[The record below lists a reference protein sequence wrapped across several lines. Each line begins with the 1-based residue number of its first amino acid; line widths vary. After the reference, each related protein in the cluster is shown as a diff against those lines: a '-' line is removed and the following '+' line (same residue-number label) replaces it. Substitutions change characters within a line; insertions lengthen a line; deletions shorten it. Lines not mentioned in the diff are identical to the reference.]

1 MGDTTTQTPRA
12 GWRAAFGV
20 FLQRHTLVMVA
31 LGFAAGLPNFLIF
44 DTLSAWLRAD
54 GLSLE
59 TIAFFSLATLA
70 YAFKFLWA
78 PLLDRTTI
86 PGLTSWLGHRRSWM
100 LVAQVAIIAGL
111 ALIALSNPAKNLVF
125 VAVLAVLTGFSSA
138 SQDIV
143 IDAWRIEA
151 AGENEQGAMAA
162 AYAWGY
168 RVALVIAG
176 AVPLLLA
183 DQFGWSVSYGVMAL
197 LMGVGVLAVFLA
209 PRERAHQIRPMPDTG
224 RPARPMFERIE
235 WIIRLAVLV
244 VGAVFLGSGLSGK
257 PDLLAAVAGP
267 EAGTSIAALWRSSP
281 TGNVLQLVAVIVGLA
296 VIVVAAYPL
305 PGTKTRPSLYLSHAF
320 GEPLRDFFTR
330 FEGAAVLILALIC
343 CYRISDF
350 VLNLMNP
357 FYLDLGFTLTEIA
370 EVRKIFGVVMS
381 MLGVFL
387 GGLAVARWGL
397 MGPLLV
403 GAIAGPLSN
412 LVFAWLATQGP
423 SVFALTIAI
432 GVDNVS
438 AGFSGTC
445 LIAYMSSLTASG
457 FTATQYALFSS
468 LYALPGKFIAA
479 LSGRIVEGAARSA
492 ESGGLFAPLKTL
504 FVSLPD
510 GALVSGAVKAAVS
523 PAALGAG
530 YVAFFFYTSAIGIIA
545 LVLTFCVASR
555 RQVNL

>member
-1 MGDTTTQTPRA
+1 MGDNASKAPTM

-78 PLLDRTTI
+78 PLLDRTTV
-86 PGLTSWLGHRRSWM
+86 PGLTAWLGHRRSWM
-100 LVAQVAIIAGL
+100 LVAQIAIIAGL
-111 ALIALSNPAKNLVF
+111 ALIALSNPAENLAL
-125 VAVLAVLTGFSSA
+125 VALLAVLTGFSSA

-151 AGENEQGAMAA
+151 VGETEQGAMAA

-197 LMGVGVLAVFLA
+197 LMGIGVLAVFLA
-209 PRERAHQIRPMPDTG
+209 PRERSHYIRPMPETG
-224 RPARPMFERIE
+224 GPARPMIERLE
-235 WIIRLAVLV
+235 WLLRLAVLV

-267 EAGTSIAALWRSSP
+267 EAGASIGALWRSSP
-281 TGNVLQLVAVIVGLA
+281 TGNVLQLVAVVVGFA
-296 VIVVAAYPL
+296 VIVMAAYPL
-305 PGTKTRPSLYLSHAF
+305 PGQKTRPSLYLSNAF
-320 GEPLRDFFTR
+320 GEPLIDFFSR
-330 FEGAAVLILALIC
+330 FKGTAALILALIC

-423 SVFALTIAI
+423 DVFALTIAI
-432 GVDNVS
+432 GVDNVA

-492 ESGGLFAPLKTL
+492 ESGGLTSPLKTL
-504 FVSLPD
+504 FASLPD
-510 GALVSGAVKAAVS
+510 GALISGAAKAGVS

-530 YVAFFFYTSAIGIIA
+530 YVTFFLYTCVIGFVA
-545 LVLTFCVASR
+545 LILTFILATRHPS
-555 RQVNL
+555 N

>member
-1 MGDTTTQTPRA
+1 MGKTDSQAPVG

-20 FLQRHTLVMVA
+20 YLQRQTLVMVA

-44 DTLSAWLRAD
+44 DTLSAWLRSD

-86 PGLTSWLGHRRSWM
+86 PGLTAWLGHRRSWM
-100 LVAQVAIIAGL
+100 LVAQGAIILGL
-111 ALIALSNPAKNLVF
+111 SLIALSRPAENLAF

-151 AGENEQGAMAA
+151 VGKTQQGAMAA

-183 DQFGWSVSYGVMAL
+183 DQFGWSVSYLVMAL
-197 LMGVGVLAVFLA
+197 LMGVGVLAVFWA
-209 PRERAHQIRPMPDTG
+209 PRERTHHIRPMPETG
-224 RPARPMFERIE
+224 RPAQPILERIE
-235 WIIRLAVLV
+235 WAARLSILV
-244 VGAVFLGSGLSGK
+244 IGAVVLGSGLSGK

-267 EAGTSIAALWRSSP
+267 DVGAAIGEMWRSSP
-281 TGNVLQLVAVIVGLA
+281 GGTWLQLAAVMTGFAVIVM
-296 VIVVAAYPL
+296 AAYPL
-305 PGTKTRPSLYLSHAF
+305 PGASTRPSLYLSHAF
-320 GEPLRDFFTR
+320 GEPLIDFCSR
-330 FEGAAVLILALIC
+330 FQGTAVLILALIC

-370 EVRKIFGVVMS
+370 EVRKIFGVAMS

-397 MGPLLV
+397 MGPLLI
-403 GAIAGPLSN
+403 GAVAGPLSN

-432 GVDNVS
+432 GVDNV
-438 AGFSGTC
+438 AGGFSGTC
-445 LIAYMSSLTASG
+445 LVAYMSSLTAAG

-492 ESGGLFAPLKTL
+492 EAGGFFSPLNALFT
-504 FVSLPD
+504 SLPS
-510 GALVSGAVKAAVS
+510 GALTSGAQKAGVS

-530 YVAFFFYTSAIGIIA
+530 YVTFFFYTCAIGVIA
-545 LVLTFCVASR
+545 LVLTFLVASR
-555 RQVNL
+555 RPQG